1 MSRVRRMYLRQ
12 TVFGMQQQ
20 HKASTCQGCD
30 EVLDLE
36 QLATWLHTS
45 THTLYKWAS
54 VGYPTFPRRLRLAN
68 KRIAV
73 TCNSVKHW
81 LNECAS

>member
-1 MSRVRRMYLRQ
+1 MNRRQ

-20 HKASTCQGCD
+20 HKASTCQGCG

-54 VGYPTFPRRLRLAN
+54 VGYPTFPRRLRLGN

-81 LNECAS
+81 LIERAI

>member
-1 MSRVRRMYLRQ
+1 MRPTVIRMEHNPY
-12 TVFGMQQQ
+12 
-20 HKASTCQGCD
+20 TCQGCD
-30 EVLDLE
+30 QVLDLGD
-36 QLATWLHTS
+36 LANWLHTS

-54 VGYPTFPRRLRLAN
+54 VGYPTFPRRLRLGN

-81 LNECAS
+81 MSECAS

>member
-1 MSRVRRMYLRQ
+1 MRGLRRQRCRR
-12 TVFGMQQQ
+12 TVLCMEQ
-20 HKASTCQGCD
+20 HNPYTCQGCD
-30 EVLDLE
+30 QVLDLDD
-36 QLATWLHTS
+36 LATWLHTS

-54 VGYPTFPRRLRLAN
+54 VGYPTFPRRLRLGN

-81 LNECAS
+81 MSECAS